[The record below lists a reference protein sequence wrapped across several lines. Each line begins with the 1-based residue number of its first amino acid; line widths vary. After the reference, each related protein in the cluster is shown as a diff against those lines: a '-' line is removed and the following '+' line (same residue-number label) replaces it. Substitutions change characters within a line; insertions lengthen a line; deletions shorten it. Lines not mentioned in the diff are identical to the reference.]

1 MKLKKC
7 LLAFLIGFSLLFSSA
22 LTSCGD
28 TPKANEDEVEQP
40 DSEDKESEKDPE
52 KDKESEEE
60 NDSEEAAKEKEYTV
74 TFNVDGGS
82 EIKSQ
87 TVKEGA
93 KAEKPATNPTKTG
106 YDFEG
111 WFSDT
116 AKTTA
121 FDFNT
126 VIKVDTT
133 IYAKWKTA
141 AGYFEVTFNTNGG
154 SAIEKASVKEG
165 EKVIKPADPKLDY
178 NKFLGWYTDTTYKTE
193 FNFDTA
199 IKAAITLYAKWKPQG
214 KVDIS
219 LVQNTEERI
228 TKSDKGHVFT
238 APEGYFRYEWKLCG
252 YEDLSF
258 ASGDINENEC
268 SLDSN
273 AWKRTLV
280 GDSHY
285 TIQVFVYDDSDELL
299 NIFSY
304 DFVY

>member
-28 TPKANEDEVEQP
+28 TPKANEGEVEQP

-93 KAEKPATNPTKTG
+93 KATKPASNPTKTG

-111 WFSDT
+111 WFSDSS
-116 AKTTA
+116 KITA
-121 FDFNT
+121 FNFDTAINA
-126 VIKVDTT
+126 DTT

-141 AGYFEVTFNTNGG
+141 AGFVEVTFYTNGG
-154 SAIEKASVKEG
+154 SSIEKASVKEG
-165 EKVIKPADPKLDY
+165 EKVKKPADPTKEY
-178 NKFLGWYTDTTYKTE
+178 YKFVGWYSDKDLKTAFD
-193 FNFDTA
+193 FNTS
-199 IKAAITLYAKWKPQG
+199 IKAATTLYAKWKPQG
-214 KVDIS
+214 KLDIS
-219 LVQNTEERI
+219 LVQNTEDGI
-228 TKSDKGHVFT
+228 IKSDKGHVFT
-238 APEGYFRYEWKLCG
+238 APEGYARYEWKLCG

>member
-40 DSEDKESEKDPE
+40 DSEVKESEKDSE

-93 KAEKPATNPTKTG
+93 KAEKPATNPTKEG
-106 YDFEG
+106 YEFEG

-126 VIKVDTT
+126 VIKADTT

-154 SAIEKASVKEG
+154 SAIEKDSVKEG
-165 EKVIKPADPKLDY
+165 QKVTKPADPTKNY
-178 NKFLGWYTDTTYKTE
+178 YKFVGWYSDKDLKTAFD
-193 FNFDTA
+193 FNTA

-258 ASGDINENEC
+258 ASGDINENVC